1 MSLPIE
7 TIAEIAENVY
17 FTVVDELNLQY
28 KCIEVD
34 DNGFRNNT
42 EYGMELYYLIESAV
56 QEIVGGND
64 DL

>member
-17 FTVVDELNLQY
+17 FTVIEELNLEY

-34 DNGFRNNT
+34 DNGSKNT